1 MALGKKILKLR
12 EAKGLTQDALAKLT
26 GWSED
31 TPNIGVS
38 QGAIS
43 ALEKRDSESSKHAT
57 ALAKALG
64 VSIDAL
70 LSDSPP
76 ANTASDNVATYN
88 ARDPVLDDLDALEP
102 EDADVWRAQIRAAAI
117 KARKK
122 KSEEENMKDREKIA
136 SDPPRDGRRVA

>member
-57 ALAKALG
+57 AIAKALG

-70 LSDSPP
+70 LSDAPT
-76 ANTASDNVATYN
+76 ANKVSDNVATYN

-117 KARKK
+117 KARKITEGK
-122 KSEEENMKDREKIA
+122 MKDQEKKRTL
-136 SDPPRDGRRVA
+136 DPPTDKRHAA

>member
-31 TPNIGVS
+31 TPSIGVS

-57 ALAKALG
+57 AIAKALG

-70 LSDSPP
+70 LSDAPTP
-76 ANTASDNVATYN
+76 NKVSDNVATYN
-88 ARDPVLDDLDALEP
+88 TRDPVLDDLDALEP

-117 KARKK
+117 KARKVTEGK
-122 KSEEENMKDREKIA
+122 MKDQEKQQTL
-136 SDPPRDGRRVA
+136 DPPTDKRHAA